1 LKKTNNHQP
10 STINH
15 QLSGDVRM
23 SEAYFAGI
31 DIGST
36 MTKAIIFSND
46 IRAQV
51 IGPTGP
57 EHRHLA
63 NKVMEE
69 ALGLAGI
76 NFTDVA
82 YVVATGYGR
91 INVPFADKQITEIS
105 CHARGV
111 LHLFPSVGTVIDI
124 GGQDAKGIKIL
135 NGKVADFVMN
145 DKCAA
150 GTGRF
155 LEVIA
160 ETLGVSLEQ
169 MGELSLRAKTKVKIS
184 SICTIFAEQE
194 VISQLS
200 DGVAVE
206 DIIAGLHD
214 AIAGRAYR
222 MASKLKIEG
231 DVVFTGGVAK
241 NAGMVKAIEAYL
253 GRPVFVCAEPLITGA
268 LGAALL
274 GKELFE
280 KAIEKGKPIT
290 PKERKLETAS
300 FFS

>member
-1 LKKTNNHQP
+1 MEDL
-10 STINH
+10 
-15 QLSGDVRM
+15 
-23 SEAYFAGI
+23 YFAGI

-36 MTKAIIFSND
+36 MTKAIILNND

-63 NKVMEE
+63 NIVMEE
-69 ALGLAGI
+69 ALDQAGI
-76 NFTDVA
+76 DFERVSF
-82 YVVATGYGR
+82 VVATGYGR

-111 LHLFPSVGTVIDI
+111 FHLFPTVGTVIDI
-124 GGQDAKGIKIL
+124 GGQDAKGIKIV

-160 ETLGVSLEQ
+160 ETLGVNLED
-169 MGELSLRAKTKVKIS
+169 MGDLSLRAENQVKIS

-194 VISQLS
+194 VISHLS
-200 DGVAVE
+200 DGVPVE
-206 DIIAGLHD
+206 DIVAGLHD
-214 AIAGRAYR
+214 AIAGRAFR

-241 NAGMVKAIEAYL
+241 NKGMIKALENHL
-253 GRPVFVCAEPLITGA
+253 GKPVFVCEEPLITGA

-274 GKELFE
+274 GRERYFAALK
-280 KAIEKGKPIT
+280 KGKNLEK
-290 PKERKLETAS
+290 KERILKTAS
-300 FFS
+300 FFDQR

>member
-1 LKKTNNHQP
+1 
-10 STINH
+10 
-15 QLSGDVRM
+15 
-23 SEAYFAGI
+23 
-31 DIGST
+31 
-36 MTKAIIFSND
+36 MTKAVILND
-46 IRAQV
+46 GIRAQV

-69 ALGLAGI
+69 ALQQADI
-76 NFTDVA
+76 TFDQVSF
-82 YVVATGYGR
+82 VVATGYGR

-111 LHLFPSVGTVIDI
+111 IHLFPTVETVIDI
-124 GGQDAKGIKIL
+124 GGQDAKGIKIID
-135 NGKVADFVMN
+135 GKVADFVMN

-160 ETLGVSLEQ
+160 ETLEVRLED
-169 MGELSLRAKTKVKIS
+169 MGQLSLGAKEKVRIS

-194 VISQLS
+194 VVSHLS
-200 DGVAVE
+200 DGVPVE

-241 NAGMVKAIEAYL
+241 NKGMVKALEDHL
-253 GRPVFVCAEPLITGA
+253 GRSVFVCEEPLITGA

-274 GKELFE
+274 GKKRYLNAL
-280 KAIEKGKPIT
+280 KKGKTIKK
-290 PKERKLETAS
+290 KERILKTAS
-300 FFS
+300 FFEQR

>member
-1 LKKTNNHQP
+1 VKEK
-10 STINH
+10 
-15 QLSGDVRM
+15 
-23 SEAYFAGI
+23 YFVGI

-36 MTKAIIFSND
+36 MTKVIIFSEE
-46 IRAQV
+46 IRAQI

-63 NKVMEE
+63 NIVMED
-69 ALGLAGI
+69 ALGQAQI
-76 NFTDVA
+76 PFEAVE

-111 LHLFPSVGTVIDI
+111 LHLFPNVGTVIDI
-124 GGQDAKGIKIL
+124 GGQDAKGIKIA
-135 NGKVADFVMN
+135 NNRVVDFVMN

-160 ETLGVSLEQ
+160 ETLGVNIRDMGSLSFKA
-169 MGELSLRAKTKVKIS
+169 GNKVRIS

-200 DGVAVE
+200 EGIPME
-206 DIIAGLHD
+206 DIIAGLHE
-214 AIAGRAYR
+214 AIAGRAFR

-241 NAGMVKAIEAYL
+241 NIGMVRALEDHL
-253 GRPVFVCAEPLITGA
+253 GRPVYVCQEPLITGA

-274 GKELFE
+274 GKEQVE
-280 KAIEKGKPIT
+280 KAMKNGRETKK
-290 PKERKLETAS
+290 KERKLTTARI
-300 FFS
+300 F

>member
-1 LKKTNNHQP
+1 VKGK
-10 STINH
+10 
-15 QLSGDVRM
+15 
-23 SEAYFAGI
+23 YFAGI

-36 MTKAIIFSND
+36 MTKVIIYSEG
-46 IRAQV
+46 IRGQV

-63 NKVMEE
+63 NIVMEDALAQARIPFE
-69 ALGLAGI
+69 AV
-76 NFTDVA
+76 D

-111 LHLFPSVGTVIDI
+111 LHFFPNAGTVIDI
-124 GGQDAKGIKIL
+124 GGQDAKGIKIA
-135 NGKVADFVMN
+135 NNRVVDFVMN

-160 ETLGVSLEQ
+160 ETLGVNIKD
-169 MGELSLRAKTKVKIS
+169 MGPLSLKARNKVKIS

-194 VISQLS
+194 VVSQLS
-200 DGVAVE
+200 EGIPVE
-206 DIIAGLHD
+206 DIIAGLHE
-214 AIAGRAYR
+214 AIAGRAFR

-241 NAGMVKAIEAYL
+241 NTGMVKALESHL
-253 GRPVFVCAEPLITGA
+253 GRPVYICREPLITGA
-268 LGAALL
+268 MGAALL
-274 GKELFE
+274 GKELVE
-280 KAIEKGKPIT
+280 KAMESGKAIKI
-290 PKERKLETAS
+290 KERKLTTARV
-300 FFS
+300 F